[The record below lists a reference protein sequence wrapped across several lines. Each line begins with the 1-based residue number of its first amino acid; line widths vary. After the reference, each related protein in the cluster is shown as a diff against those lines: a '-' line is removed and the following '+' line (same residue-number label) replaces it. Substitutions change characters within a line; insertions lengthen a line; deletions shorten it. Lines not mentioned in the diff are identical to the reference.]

1 MSFAFPKALRLL
13 KGSDFKRI
21 KGTRLK
27 ASSQHLL
34 LLAKPSDCANP
45 RLGLAVAKRHVKHA
59 VDRNRI
65 KRVARESFR
74 HHINELPNI
83 DIMLLVRSGVTQL
96 NNEELTLCLEK
107 FWKQLA
113 RRASDCS
120 SS

>member
-1 MSFAFPKALRLL
+1 MKFAFPKKLRLL
-13 KGSDFKRI
+13 KGPDFKRI
-21 KGTRLK
+21 NGTQLK

-34 LLAKPSDCANP
+34 LLAKHSDCDNP

-65 KRVARESFR
+65 KRIARESFR
-74 HHINELPNI
+74 HNITELPNI
-83 DIMLLVRSGVTQL
+83 DIILLVRAGVTQL
-96 NNEELTLCLEK
+96 NNEELHLCLGK

-113 RRASDCS
+113 KRASDYS